1 MSGKIN
7 KLEQDLQ
14 LARED
19 LRSSRQTLLVEQE
32 RSNAMIRSVT
42 NELERTRSD
51 LDAARTATMSSGSDS
66 IRLAS
71 LERELNEARRA
82 LQMAQMA
89 PMDSTQESYLTL
101 QNELRKSLGEIT
113 RMQIELNEKDELE
126 AQLVK
131 LEKFYGRI
139 W

>member
-42 NELERTRSD
+42 NELERTRPTLMLPEQLPCHQGVIRYGLPLLSV
-51 LDAARTATMSSGSDS
+51 SSM
-66 IRLAS
+66 R
-71 LERELNEARRA
+71 REEHYRWHKWHQWTPPKN
-82 LQMAQMA
+82 
-89 PMDSTQESYLTL
+89 LT
-101 QNELRKSLGEIT
+101 
-113 RMQIELNEKDELE
+113 
-126 AQLVK
+126 
-131 LEKFYGRI
+131 
-139 W
+139 